1 MKPKKQGFPINPN
14 PGPPPIIYCV
24 HCGTA
29 LVNGK
34 CPKGHAQAP
43 KGDDGRADPV
53 IKPQG
58 DPLYFV
64 VHDNLPADKGWWEV
78 RIREWDGEPNAPVA
92 EFFADLCPNAELW
105 ARNIC
110 AELNDLAAQK

>member
-34 CPKGHAQAP
+34 CPKGHEQAP
-43 KGDDGRADPV
+43 KGDDGRVPDPHTR
-53 IKPQG
+53 
-58 DPLYFV
+58 YFRIS
-64 VHDNLPADKGWWEV
+64 AAWWEAYRAMV
-78 RIREWDGEPNAPVA
+78 STNYEEPVSAGVQAGLVA
-92 EFFADLCPNAELW
+92 AFMEAGIDLNE
-105 ARNIC
+105 
-110 AELNDLAAQK
+110 E